1 MLNKVNAINV
11 AKERMKVG
19 DLVTLRYADKL
30 GFILGFRKFND
41 KYDVT
46 TGHNPYIV
54 SVFWS
59 HGRVGTALHT
69 SLVIL
74 KKL

>member
-1 MLNKVNAINV
+1 
-11 AKERMKVG
+11 MKVG
-19 DLVTLRYADKL
+19 DLVTLRYSDKL

-41 KYDVT
+41 ENDAEIFDVS

-59 HGRVGTALHT
+59 HGSVGTSLHT
-69 SLVIL
+69 SLVMVNEAG
-74 KKL
+74 